1 MGPVIWN
8 TITRTTANLVT
19 NQGATFNQV
28 YNDLG
33 NGITSSFAALGGN
46 QGWFV
51 ELLGY
56 EAFRCTVANDAAG
69 GAKAGAALAGVASY
83 AYPILVAKNSYDWQ
97 NVNFP
102 TIYSEWM
109 GYAYDFAYNFMT
121 PDQQAIVRQTLARAT
136 YNAQSLGLNAIPAF
150 HANSSNWNP
159 WNGLYLII
167 DGLAVEGETGY
178 DPNLLPRL
186 QGNFERMWSLCIFP
200 EGALF
205 EGMGKGAIFGESL
218 IALGKRGIMIAA
230 TAGAKNHVRQFY
242 SACLETTGYGFTWD
256 EWDAGNGMFGNND
269 PAKHAD
275 VSVIKYLFPN
285 DPVVDFIHRNQFGT
299 ANYLTSSFL
308 TAIDDNPGN
317 AHNLLGRAICTLD
330 FDNTLTWDQA
340 VAQQVTPNL
349 PLTQFF
355 NNHGLVTTRS
365 DWTSNGLRLMFQPRS
380 EPGGHAER
388 DRNVFMLSALG
399 RIWVPYGGPEPG
411 SYDYSID
418 STVPRIDDV
427 GPTTLAAK
435 FVDLSDSPAFTSAAG
450 DAALAYSWS
459 ETGSPAGLESW
470 NYNQMLLH
478 PSPQPWANLPW
489 GVLPHWWYSTYSP
502 SYWVPSM
509 PVQRA
514 FRTASLVRGA
524 NPYVVIVDDLQKDA
538 NPHSYTDRIVLAN
551 DLTSITTSGNDAIVT
566 SSAGGSV
573 SMLVRVL
580 RCAGA
585 PAFSHGLN
593 PDHYN
598 VLDINTTTVAPNYIV
613 LLLPY
618 TNGTPLPTTTWVG
631 NVVNVQWAGGQV
643 DHLAFTPNADGRT
656 RVSFAR
662 PTSDTT
668 PPVITVPANIVTT
681 ATAAQGNVVN
691 FTVTGADNVGGAVPV
706 LCVPASGSVFPI
718 GTTTVQCSA
727 TDASLNSAAATF
739 TVTVQPGAFTLG
751 APTGLAVSPA
761 NLSARLTW
769 NAVPPAASYNVY
781 RSLNSASGF
790 ALVGSAVA
798 GTNWVDTGLTNG
810 TTYYYRVSAVNG
822 TGEGPMSGV
831 VSGVPV
837 TVPLP
842 WVSQDLGSVGLAG
855 SSTVAATGAMSISG
869 AGTGIS
875 GSSDSFH
882 FVSQPCSGDF
892 ALVAHIV
899 SFQGPGNSANAGIM
913 LRQALTANAANVFV
927 GVNYYSDQY
936 YTTTRSSAGGG
947 TTNPQT
953 THSSLPQW
961 LMLVKSG
968 TTITAYDSGDNSPG
982 LQAWVKVGTSTVS
995 FSGTFYAGLALD
1007 AGSTTA
1013 LATAGFDH
1021 FGVYTPPTIAV
1032 PANLRLEATGSA
1044 GAVATFAAAG
1054 SSNVDGPLAAVCT
1067 PASGSTFPLG
1077 TTTVTAAATDGAG
1090 QAASGTFTV
1099 TVVDTT
1105 PPAISVPADISTN
1118 ATTAAG
1124 ATVTFATSATDL
1136 VSGSVAATSL
1146 PASGSVF
1153 PIGTTTVTTTAT
1165 DAAGNRAS
1173 KAFTVTITVPAIGAQ
1188 ELQAPSVTLTGGNIQ
1203 VTVGQSVP
1211 GRTYQL
1217 QRTDDLRVGSWLN
1230 VGAPVV
1236 GTGGSLVLSDPYTP
1250 GITQRF
1256 YRLSLGP

>member
-1 MGPVIWN
+1 MNTSATNTMGPVIWN
-8 TITRTTANLVT
+8 TITSTTANLVT

-33 NGITSSFAALGGN
+33 NGITTSFAALGGN

-56 EAFRCTVANDAAG
+56 EAFRCTVANDAVG
-69 GAKAGAALAGVASY
+69 GARAGAALAGVASY
-83 AYPILVAKNSYDWQ
+83 VYPTVVANNSYDWQ

-102 TIYSEWM
+102 SIYSEWM

-121 PDQQAIVRQTLARAT
+121 ADQQAIVRQTLARAT
-136 YNAQSLGLNAIPAF
+136 YNAQGLGINAIPAF
-150 HANSSNWNP
+150 HANSSNWDP

-178 DPNLLPRL
+178 DPNLLPRI

-230 TAGAKNHVRQFY
+230 VTGAKNHVRQFY
-242 SACLETTGYGFTWD
+242 SACMETTGYSFTWD

-269 PAKHAD
+269 AAKHAD

-285 DPVVDFIHRNQFGT
+285 DPVVDFIDRNQFGS

-330 FDNTLTWDQA
+330 FNTALTWDQA

-365 DWTSNGLRLMFQPRS
+365 DWTANGLRLMFQPRS

-399 RIWVPYGGPEPG
+399 RIWVPYGGPEPE

-418 STVPRIDDV
+418 STVPRIDNV
-427 GPTTLAAK
+427 GPTTMAAK

-450 DAALAYSWS
+450 DASLAYSWS
-459 ETGSPAGLESW
+459 ETSTPAAPENW

-478 PSPQPWANLPW
+478 PSPQSWANLPW

-502 SYWVPSM
+502 SYWVPST

-514 FRTASLVRGA
+514 FRTTALVRGT

-538 NPHSYTDRIVLAN
+538 NPHSYADRIVLAN
-551 DLTSITTSGNDAIVT
+551 DLTSISTNGNDAIVT

-580 RCAGA
+580 RSAGT
-585 PAFSHGLN
+585 PTFSHGLN
-593 PDHYN
+593 PDKYN

-613 LLLPY
+613 LMLPY
-618 TNGTPLPTTTWVG
+618 TNGTALPTTTWVG

-643 DHLAFTPNADGRT
+643 DHLAFMPNADGRT

-662 PTSDTT
+662 PTTDTT
-668 PPVITVPANIVTT
+668 PPVLTVPANIVTT
-681 ATAAQGNVVN
+681 ATTAQGNVVN
-691 FTVTGADNVGGAVPV
+691 FTATAVDDTGGAVPV
-706 LCVPASGSVFPI
+706 LCVPPSGSVFPL

-727 TDASLNSAAATF
+727 TDASLNSAASSF
-739 TVTVQPGAFTLG
+739 TVTVQPGAFTLT
-751 APTGLAVSPA
+751 APTGLTVSPA
-761 NLSARLTW
+761 NLSVRLTW
-769 NAVPPAASYNVY
+769 NAVPPAVSYNVY
-781 RSLNSASGF
+781 RSLSSASGF
-790 ALVGSAVA
+790 ALVGSGVA
-798 GTNWVDTGLTNG
+798 GLNWVDTGLTNG
-810 TTYYYRVSAVNG
+810 TTYYYEVSAVNG
-822 TGEGPMSGV
+822 TGEGPLSGV
-831 VSGVPV
+831 ANGVPM
-837 TVPLP
+837 TVPAP

-855 SSTVAATGAMSISG
+855 SATVAATDAFSISG

-875 GSSDSFH
+875 GNSDSFH
-882 FVSQPCSGDF
+882 FVSEPCSGDF
-892 ALVAHIV
+892 AVVAHILT
-899 SFQGPGNSANAGIM
+899 FQGASNSSNAGIM
-913 LRQALTANAANVFV
+913 LRQSLTTNSANAFV

-936 YTTTRSSAGGG
+936 YATVRASAGGG
-947 TTNPQT
+947 TTNPVI
-953 THSSLPQW
+953 THSTLPQW
-961 LMLVKSG
+961 LKLVKSG
-968 TTITAYDSGDNSPG
+968 TTVAAYDSGDSPPG
-982 LQAWVKVGTSTVS
+982 QQAWVQVGSANTVS
-995 FSGTFYAGLALD
+995 LSGTMYAGLALD
-1007 AGSTTA
+1007 SGSASA
-1013 LATAGFDH
+1013 LAMAGFDH
-1021 FGVYTPPTIAV
+1021 FGIYTPPTVTV

-1044 GAVATFAAAG
+1044 GAAATFAAAG
-1054 SSNVDGPLAAVCT
+1054 SSNVDGTLAAVCT
-1067 PASGSTFPLG
+1067 PASGSIFPLG
-1077 TTTVTAAATDGAG
+1077 TTTVTSVATDNAG
-1090 QAASGTFTV
+1090 QVASGTFTV

-1118 ATTAAG
+1118 ATTATG
-1124 ATVTFATSATDL
+1124 AAVAFATSATDL
-1136 VSGSVAATSL
+1136 VSGSVATASV

-1173 KAFTVTITVPAIGAQ
+1173 KIFNVTITVPAVGAQ
-1188 ELQAPSVTLTGGNIQ
+1188 ELQAPSVLLAGGDIQ
-1203 VTVGQSVP
+1203 MTVGQFRAGTHVSTP
-1211 GRTYQL
+1211 THGR
-1217 QRTDDLRVGSWLN
+1217 
-1230 VGAPVV
+1230 
-1236 GTGGSLVLSDPYTP
+1236 LVKWGLAERQCAGRRDR
-1250 GITQRF
+1250 Q
-1256 YRLSLGP
+1256 